1 MTQQGRDVT
10 EMRKIATAAEGG
22 IAVPVLFA
30 GIVTLSA
37 GLLFFVQ
44 PLAAKL
50 ALPYLGGA
58 AAVWTTAMLFFQAVL
73 LAGYGYAH
81 LLATRAAPPLQV
93 GLHLLVLAAGLA
105 VLPIAVP
112 AGWAVDPGAD
122 PAIQTLVFLGLAVGL
137 PFFALAANAPL
148 IQAWYARTGA
158 RHAGDPYHL
167 YAASNAGSLVAL
179 LGFPLAAEPLFGARA
194 ISGGWA
200 AAYAALIA
208 GMAACGLASLR
219 GAPRYTA
226 AARTGTAGAGPRPA
240 ALLHWAALG
249 FVPSSLLLGATS
261 IVTTDLGSFPLLW
274 VIPLALF
281 LLTFVIGFSRW
292 YRPPPETSA
301 RIALACVIALAVP
314 AMFGV
319 AFHMKLA
326 GFGFVLGGFFVIA
339 LHCHAQLYA
348 LRPAAEYLT
357 PFYFAM
363 SVGGVLG
370 GVFNSLV
377 APALFD
383 THAEFEIT
391 LILAAFVIALPLV
404 RGLRG
409 PLIWGGATAGAAML
423 AYLAAVRSPLAER
436 IGPEPELLG
445 TVLYLFAVA
454 VALLRPAS
462 VAVAM
467 LVTGLFVAGIGKDD
481 AVLRDRS
488 FFGAY
493 KVIDDDAVGTRTL
506 RHGTTIHGVAALRD
520 LDAPRPV
527 PLSYYHRTGPMARA
541 LALLSPDDARI
552 GIVGLGVGSLACHAR
567 PGEDWT
573 FFEIDPL
580 IDRIARDPALF
591 PFMPACGAAM
601 PTILGDARVE
611 LARIAGP
618 RFDMLVIDAYS
629 SDAVPVHLT
638 TLEAV
643 ELYLDRLADDG
654 VIVFHI
660 SNRYYDLERV
670 LAGAADRL
678 GLAAAGKLHRPGPD
692 APAGAQVSE
701 VVALARDAR
710 TLDALVGGDGWAPL
724 GTAGA
729 VLWTD
734 DSASPLAV
742 LRR

>member
-1 MTQQGRDVT
+1 MTQQGRDVRA
-10 EMRKIATAAEGG
+10 MRKRVQTEAG
-22 IAVPVLFA
+22 IAVPALFA
-30 GIVTLSA
+30 GVVTLSA

-81 LLATRAAPPLQV
+81 LLATRTAPAAQV

-112 AGWAVDPGAD
+112 AGWTVDPGSD

-158 RHAGDPYHL
+158 RHAADPYHL

-179 LGFPLAAEPLFGARA
+179 LGFPLVAEPLFGARV

-200 AAYAALIA
+200 AAYVALIA
-208 GMAACGLASLR
+208 GMAACGWASLR
-219 GAPRYTA
+219 GAALRVA
-226 AARTGTAGAGPRPA
+226 APRTGADSTGPRPA
-240 ALLHWAALG
+240 TLLHWAALG

-292 YRPPPETSA
+292 YRPRPETSA
-301 RIALACVIALAVP
+301 RIALACVLALAVP
-314 AMFGV
+314 ALLGV
-319 AFHMKLA
+319 AFHLKLA

-348 LRPAAEYLT
+348 LRPAAAHLT

-363 SVGGVLG
+363 SVGGVCG
-370 GVFNSLV
+370 GLFNSLL

-383 THAEFEIT
+383 SHAEFEIT
-391 LILAAFVIALPLV
+391 LILAAFVIAAPLV
-404 RGLRG
+404 RGLRT
-409 PLIWGGATAGAAML
+409 PLVWGGAASAAAIL
-423 AYLAAVRSPLAER
+423 CYLAAVNSGLAAR
-436 IGPEPELLG
+436 IGSEPKLLG

-454 VALLRPAS
+454 ATLLRPPA
-462 VAVAM
+462 VAVAI
-467 LVTGLFVAGIGKDD
+467 LVTGGFVATLGGDT

-493 KVIDDDAVGTRTL
+493 EVIDDPEAGTRTL
-506 RHGTTIHGVAALRD
+506 RHGTTIHGVAALHD

-527 PLSYYHRTGPMARA
+527 PLSYYHETGPMARA
-541 LALLSPDDARI
+541 LALLADARAQV
-552 GIVGLGVGSLACHAR
+552 GVVGLGVGSLACHAG
-567 PGEDWT
+567 PGQRWT

-580 IDRIARDPALF
+580 VDRIARDPALF

-601 PTILGDARVE
+601 PTLLGDARIE
-611 LARIAGP
+611 LQRMAGP

-638 TLEAV
+638 TLEAM
-643 ELYLDRLADDG
+643 ELYLDRLAADG
-654 VIVFHI
+654 AIVFHI

-670 LAGAADRL
+670 LAGAAGRL
-678 GLAAAGKLHRPGPD
+678 GLAAVAKLHVPGPD
-692 APAGAQVSE
+692 APGGTQVSH
-701 VVALARDAR
+701 VVALARDAER
-710 TLDALVGGDGWAPL
+710 LDALVAQDGWARLDP
-724 GTAGA
+724 ARA